1 MKHGSGKVNIAKTFI
16 AKNRHFVVAF
26 QLRPNRKSLR
36 DPQSQSH
43 CIFVS
48 PMRAGQDRRRE
59 LSLQGRDPVGRKI
72 SESPRSTQAGGAL
85 TRRPPSSR
93 LFIPLLDR
101 AEGGR
106 EGGKCLSFAH
116 SAVFCT
122 SALSK
127 RQRRRKEERGRQ
139 RCLSASEHSLAH
151 SLFRRRQ
158 RRRLS
163 CCCSFS
169 PTTTTDRVSC
179 VNTRQSQEV
188 QNSLASKVPIP
199 GLLDA
204 EMFNARGGCDR
215 H

>member
-16 AKNRHFVVAF
+16 AKNRHSVVAF

-127 RQRRRKEERGRQ
+127 RQRRRRSGEGNVA
-139 RCLSASEHSLAH
+139 CLRALTHSSDAANSAAAASVAAAAFPPPPPLTESRALTQDSLKKSRIH
-151 SLFRRRQ
+151 
-158 RRRLS
+158 
-163 CCCSFS
+163 
-169 PTTTTDRVSC
+169 
-179 VNTRQSQEV
+179 
-188 QNSLASKVPIP
+188 
-199 GLLDA
+199 
-204 EMFNARGGCDR
+204 
-215 H
+215 

>member
-48 PMRAGQDRRRE
+48 PMRAGLDRRRE

-106 EGGKCLSFAH
+106 EASVSPLLTRRFFALRHSRSDSGEGGAGKATLPVC
-116 SAVFCT
+116 
-122 SALSK
+122 
-127 RQRRRKEERGRQ
+127 
-139 RCLSASEHSLAH
+139 EHSLAH
-151 SLFRRRQ
+151 SLTLQ
-158 RRRLS
+158 TP
-163 CCCSFS
+163 
-169 PTTTTDRVSC
+169 PTPPPPP
-179 VNTRQSQEV
+179 Q
-188 QNSLASKVPIP
+188 
-199 GLLDA
+199 LLLQL
-204 EMFNARGGCDR
+204 FP
-215 H
+215 HHHH

>member
-16 AKNRHFVVAF
+16 AKNRHSVVAF

-106 EGGKCLSFAH
+106 EASVSPLLTRRFFALRHSRSDSGEGGAGKATLPVC
-116 SAVFCT
+116 
-122 SALSK
+122 
-127 RQRRRKEERGRQ
+127 
-139 RCLSASEHSLAH
+139 EHSLAH
-151 SLFRRRQ
+151 SLTLQ
-158 RRRLS
+158 TP
-163 CCCSFS
+163 
-169 PTTTTDRVSC
+169 PTPPPPP
-179 VNTRQSQEV
+179 Q
-188 QNSLASKVPIP
+188 
-199 GLLDA
+199 LLLQL
-204 EMFNARGGCDR
+204 FP
-215 H
+215 HHHH